1 MRKKNQNIYFS
12 YSPSELEYLKNRDKT
27 LGKVIE
33 KLGYI
38 RREIDTDLFSAVVHH
53 IVGQQISS
61 KALLT
66 VWNRIHTG
74 LGEITPKNILSTP
87 KDTLK
92 GFGISSLK
100 LERII
105 NFSHLVES
113 KELDLD
119 KLYLMKD
126 EEAIKTLTSIPGVGL
141 WTAEM
146 ILLFCMQRKDIFSRQ
161 DLGINKGL
169 SILYHH
175 EKISKALF
183 EKYRKRFSPFGSI
196 ASLYLWE
203 VAKTEKHYLSD

>member
-1 MRKKNQNIYFS
+1 M
-12 YSPSELEYLKNRDKT
+12 
-27 LGKVIE
+27 
-33 KLGYI
+33 
-38 RREIDTDLFSAVVHH
+38 
-53 IVGQQISS
+53 
-61 KALLT
+61 
-66 VWNRIHTG
+66 HTG
-74 LGEITPKNILSTP
+74 LGEITPKNILSTQV
-87 KDTLK
+87 DTLRS
-92 GFGISSLK
+92 FGISSLK

-126 EEAIKTLTSIPGVGL
+126 EEAIKTLISIPGVGL

-146 ILLFCMQRKDIFSRQ
+146 ILLFCMQRKNIFSRQ

-203 VAKTEKHYLSD
+203 